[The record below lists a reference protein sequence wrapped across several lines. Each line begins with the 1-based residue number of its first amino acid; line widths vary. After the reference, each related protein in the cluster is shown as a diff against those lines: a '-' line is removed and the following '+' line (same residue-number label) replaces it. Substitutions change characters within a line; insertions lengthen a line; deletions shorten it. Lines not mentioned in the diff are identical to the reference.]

1 MLVALDV
8 HLHVLRR
15 HQLHL
20 MAQRA
25 QLTRPVGA
33 PSHTLPARPH
43 SLPLRTLIPL
53 ASANPRVVRLY
64 DPAAASTAETRLAV
78 LVASASLASAAKEVG
93 RSARRSPTLCQTSRS
108 RSVGGHATATY
119 PSAICSSARRP
130 CALRARDT
138 YQVSKMSS
146 QGVLRLLP
154 LLTAHSTW
162 QHLQSLED
170 KERSPS
176 REASS

>member
-1 MLVALDV
+1 MDTAQWRSRDAEAL
-8 HLHVLRR
+8 
-15 HQLHL
+15 
-20 MAQRA
+20 
-25 QLTRPVGA
+25 
-33 PSHTLPARPH
+33 TLQKDDGLARP
-43 SLPLRTLIPL
+43 
-53 ASANPRVVRLY
+53 
-64 DPAAASTAETRLAV
+64 
-78 LVASASLASAAKEVG
+78 
-93 RSARRSPTLCQTSRS
+93 RRSPTSLSANSLGR
-108 RSVGGHATATY
+108 